1 MFVDEIKSSG
11 VLLAAAHFAAHEV
24 VATRALLLRHS
35 DKRTT
40 ERQHARA
47 MQEHA
52 HDRARRA
59 VRVDQSAGLPER
71 LDALWD
77 AWVSAFPSVE
87 ASLRVAKVFEIERH
101 RDVVWVRSSATRM
114 GHTGTLPAVPLA
126 ERVSYR
132 YFTGMKHDELLER
145 IETRVS
151 PEDRERIGAAARAR
165 HESVAKF
172 VSRAALKEAD
182 EVLGREVDVTR
193 MPVEQFH
200 ELLSALDQPAHVLPA
215 LARLATRERVALRR

>member
-87 ASLRVAKVFEIERH
+87 ASLGVAKVFEIERH
-101 RDVVWVRSSATRM
+101 
-114 GHTGTLPAVPLA
+114 GTW
-126 ERVSYR
+126 S
-132 YFTGMKHDELLER
+132 GC
-145 IETRVS
+145 
-151 PEDRERIGAAARAR
+151 
-165 HESVAKF
+165 
-172 VSRAALKEAD
+172 
-182 EVLGREVDVTR
+182 
-193 MPVEQFH
+193 
-200 ELLSALDQPAHVLPA
+200 
-215 LARLATRERVALRR
+215 ALRRLEWVIPVLYRQSLLRSEFHTGILPV